1 MSLIDRGDY
10 SIYGVKKVKSVSS
23 FIKMHALKSA
33 KSRSVIMKADS
44 TTLLNFIK
52 DNQKN
57 QFVIPIYQRLY
68 SWEKEQCKEL
78 WDDIIKIGGDDK
90 MDGHFIGSIL
100 YMLDS
105 ITHSNNTLL
114 IIDGQQR
121 LTTITLLLTA
131 LRDHLN
137 DEDEFLKKFSYQKI
151 ENDYLINSD
160 KDGDKKFRLI
170 LSESDKDTL
179 LYLIDKDRRKPSEL
193 SSKIVENFKLF
204 EEWVSKNTNKLETIF
219 KGLDKLMIVEI
230 ALEKGKDDPQLIF
243 ESMNSKGI
251 ELTQTDLI
259 RNYIVMETEI
269 EKQEGFY
276 NKYWGAM
283 EEEFK
288 QNKKWFDRF
297 VRHYLTIKTRE
308 IPNVNK
314 VYAALKDYWQK
325 EGIGIEDLLKDLQ
338 KYCGYFCQIVFK
350 KEADKDLNKALGF
363 LVDLEMDVIYPLL
376 LELYSDYKGG
386 VLSKADFIP
395 IIALIESYI
404 CRRAVCGLGTNSLNK
419 VFPSF
424 TRYIQKDEYFKS
436 LKAHFGY
443 LTEQQR
449 FPNNDEFKDRFIT
462 INFYKFQKNGY
473 FFERLEN
480 FDTKEPVNTKGLT
493 VEHIMPQTLTEDTED
508 TEEWKRDLGE
518 NFQEIHDKYLH
529 TIGNLTLTGYN
540 PEYSNKSFQ
549 EKQGMEKG
557 FKDSPLRLNQDLKDL
572 ESFGE
577 EEIKKRAN
585 DLVDLALKIWTYPKL
600 DAETLEKYKPK
611 KDKKEKKVYDLSSYK
626 FGSHSRELFDILSK
640 KIKALDE
647 RITENF
653 NQDYISYKFGKN
665 FVDIVVQSKD
675 LKLYLNMK
683 FNELQDEKNLARDM
697 TNKGHLGNGNIEVK
711 LETKENIPYCL
722 GLIKQALEK
731 QMGGRNRQ

>member
-1 MSLIDRGDY
+1 ME
-10 SIYGVKKVKSVSS
+10 
-23 FIKMHALKSA
+23 ANA
-33 KSRSVIMKADS
+33 
-44 TTLLNFIK
+44 TTLLKFIE
-52 DNQKN
+52 DNNKN

-68 SWEKEQCKEL
+68 SWEKEQCKQL
-78 WDDIIKIGGDDK
+78 WDDIIKIGGNDK

-100 YMLDS
+100 YVLDG
-105 ITHSNNTLL
+105 IKHSNNALL

-121 LTTITLLLTA
+121 LTTITLLLIA
-131 LRDHLN
+131 LRNHLSDEVKRKEIEDH
-137 DEDEFLKKFSYQKI
+137 
-151 ENDYLINSD
+151 YLINSD

-179 LYLIDKDRRKPSEL
+179 LSLIDKDRRKPSEP
-193 SSKIVENFKLF
+193 SSKIMENFKLF

-230 ALEKGKDDPQLIF
+230 ALEKEKDDPQLIF
-243 ESMNSKGI
+243 ESMSSKGM
-251 ELTQTDLI
+251 ELAQTDLI

-276 NKYWGAM
+276 NKYWRAM

-288 QNKKWFDRF
+288 QNKKLFDRF

-308 IPNVNK
+308 IPNISK
-314 VYAALKDYWQK
+314 VYAALKDYQQK

-350 KEADKDLNKALGF
+350 KEADNDLNKALGF
-363 LVDLEMDVIYPLL
+363 LVDLEMDVVYPLL
-376 LELYSDYKGG
+376 LEPYSDYSDGR
-386 VLSKADFIP
+386 LSKQDFIP
-395 IIALIESYI
+395 IIDLIESYI

-424 TRYIQKDEYFKS
+424 TKHIQKDEYFKS
-436 LKAHFGY
+436 LKAHFGS
-443 LTEQQR
+443 LTEKQR
-449 FPNNDEFKDRFIT
+449 FPNNDEFKNLFIT
-462 INFYKFQKNGY
+462 IDFYKFKKNKY

-480 FDTKEPVNTKGLT
+480 FDTEEPVDTEKCT
-493 VEHIMPQTLTEDTED
+493 TEHIMPQTL

-540 PEYSNKSFQ
+540 DKYSNKSFQ

-557 FKDSPLRLNQDLKDL
+557 FKDSPLRLNKGLRGL

-585 DLVDLALKIWTYPKL
+585 DLADRALKIWTYPNL

-611 KDKKEKKVYDLSSYK
+611 KDKKEKKVYDLNSYN
-626 FGSHSRELFDILSK
+626 FGSHSRELFDILRK
-640 KIKALDE
+640 EIKALDE
-647 RITENF
+647 KIAEKF
-653 NQDYISYKFGKN
+653 NQDYISYKFSKN
-665 FVDIVVQSKD
+665 FVDIVVQTKD

-697 TNKGHLGNGNIEVK
+697 TNKGHLGNGDIEVK

>member
-1 MSLIDRGDY
+1 
-10 SIYGVKKVKSVSS
+10 
-23 FIKMHALKSA
+23 
-33 KSRSVIMKADS
+33 MKADA

-57 QFVIPIYQRLY
+57 QLVIPIYQRLY
-68 SWEKEQCKEL
+68 SWEKEQCKQL
-78 WDDIIKIGGDDK
+78 WDDIIKIGGNDK

-100 YMLDS
+100 YVLDG
-105 ITHSNNTLL
+105 ITHSDNVLL

-131 LRDHLN
+131 LRNHLSDEVKRKEIEDH
-137 DEDEFLKKFSYQKI
+137 
-151 ENDYLINSD
+151 YLINSD

-179 LYLIDKDRRKPSEL
+179 LSLIDKDRRKPSEPSL
-193 SSKIVENFKLF
+193 KIVENFKLF
-204 EEWVSKNTNKLETIF
+204 EKWVSKNTDELETIF
-219 KGLDKLMIVEI
+219 KGLDKLTIVWI
-230 ALEKGKDDPQLIF
+230 SLGKKDDPQLIF

-276 NKYWGAM
+276 NKYWRAM

-288 QNKKWFDRF
+288 QNKKLFDRF
-297 VRHYLTIKTRE
+297 VRHYLTIKTDT
-308 IPNVNK
+308 PNINK
-314 VYAALKDYWQK
+314 VYVALKDYRQK

-350 KEADKDLNKALGF
+350 KESDKDLNKALGF

-376 LELYSDYKGG
+376 LELYSDYSDG

-404 CRRAVCGLGTNSLNK
+404 CRRTVCGLGANSLNK

-424 TRYIQKDEYFKS
+424 TKHIQKDEYFES

-443 LTEQQR
+443 LTEKQR
-449 FPNNDEFKDRFIT
+449 FPNNDEFKDCFIT
-462 INFYKFQKNGY
+462 IDFYHLQKREY
-473 FFERLEN
+473 FLERLEN
-480 FDTKEPVNTKGLT
+480 FDRKERVYTHEYT
-493 VEHIMPQTLTEDTED
+493 TEHIMPQTLTE
-508 TEEWKRDLGE
+508 EWERDLGE
-518 NFQEIHDKYLH
+518 NFQAIHDKYLH

-540 PEYSNKSFQ
+540 QNYSNKSFQ

-557 FKDSPLRLNQDLKDL
+557 FKNSPLRLNQGLRGL

-585 DLVDLALKIWTYPKL
+585 DLADWALKIWTYPNL

-611 KDKKEKKVYDLSSYK
+611 KEKKAYDLSSYK

-640 KIKALDE
+640 GIKALDE
-647 RITENF
+647 KITESF
-653 NQDYISYKFGKN
+653 MKAYIAYKFKTN
-665 FVDIVVQSKD
+665 FVDIVVQTKD

-683 FNELQDEKNLARDM
+683 FNELQDEKNLASDAI
-697 TNKGHLGNGNIEVK
+697 NKHHNGNGDIEVK

>member
-1 MSLIDRGDY
+1 ME
-10 SIYGVKKVKSVSS
+10 
-23 FIKMHALKSA
+23 A
-33 KSRSVIMKADS
+33 KA
-44 TTLLNFIK
+44 TPLLEFIK

-57 QFVIPIYQRLY
+57 QLVIPIYQRVY

-78 WDDIIKIGGDDK
+78 WDDIVKAGGDDK
-90 MDGHFIGSIL
+90 MNGHFIGSIL
-100 YMLDS
+100 YVLDGF
-105 ITHSNNTLL
+105 THSDNLLL

-131 LRDHLN
+131 LRDYWS
-137 DEDEFLKKFSYQKI
+137 DKSKDIEDH
-151 ENDYLINSD
+151 YLINSD

-170 LSESDKDTL
+170 LSDSDKDTL
-179 LYLIDKDRRKPSEL
+179 LSLIDKDRRKPSEP

-204 EEWVSKNTNKLETIF
+204 EEWIRKNTDKLETIF
-219 KGLDKLMIVEI
+219 KGLEKLMIVYI
-230 ALEKGKDDPQLIF
+230 ALKKEEKYDPQLIF
-243 ESMNSKGI
+243 ESMNSKGM
-251 ELTQTDLI
+251 ELAQTDLI
-259 RNYIVMETEI
+259 RNYIIMETEV
-269 EKQEGFY
+269 EKQEVFY
-276 NKYWGAM
+276 NKYWRAM
-283 EEEFK
+283 EEDFK
-288 QNKKWFDRF
+288 QDEKLFNQF
-297 VRHYLTIKTRE
+297 VRHYLTIKTGN
-308 IPNVNK
+308 IPNIKK
-314 VYAALKDYWQK
+314 VYVAFKDYQQK

-350 KEADKDLNKALGF
+350 KEDDKKLNKALSF
-363 LVDLEMDVIYPLL
+363 LVDLEMDVVYPLL
-376 LELYSDYKGG
+376 LELYSDYSDG

-404 CRRAVCGLGTNSLNK
+404 CRRAVCNLGTNSLNK

-424 TRYIQKDEYFKS
+424 TKRIQKDEYFKS

-443 LTEQQR
+443 LTEKQR
-449 FPNNDEFKDRFIT
+449 FPNNDEFKKSFIT
-462 INFYKFQKNGY
+462 IDFYHLRKNEY

-480 FDTKEPVNTKGLT
+480 FNTEETVNTKGLT
-493 VEHIMPQTLTEDTED
+493 TEHIMPQTLTQ
-508 TEEWKRDLGE
+508 EWERDLGE
-518 NFQEIHDKYLH
+518 NFKEIHDKYLH
-529 TIGNLTLTGYN
+529 TIGNLTRTGYN
-540 PEYSNKSFQ
+540 STYSNKSFK
-549 EKQGMEKG
+549 EKRDMEKG
-557 FKDSPLRLNQDLKDL
+557 FKNSPLRLNQSLRDL

-585 DLVDLALKIWTYPKL
+585 DLADLALKIWTYPNL
-600 DAETLEKYKPK
+600 DAETLEKYKP
-611 KDKKEKKVYDLSSYK
+611 KKEKKVYDLSSYK

-640 KIKALDE
+640 EIKALDE
-647 RITENF
+647 KIVENF

-665 FVDIVVQSKD
+665 FVDIIVQTKD
-675 LKLYLNMK
+675 LLYLNMK

>member
-1 MSLIDRGDY
+1 MEAKATPLL
-10 SIYGVKKVKSVSS
+10 K
-23 FIKMHALKSA
+23 FIKE
-33 KSRSVIMKADS
+33 
-44 TTLLNFIK
+44 
-52 DNQKN
+52 NQKN
-57 QFVIPIYQRLY
+57 QLVIPIYQRLY

-78 WDDIIKIGGDDK
+78 WDDIIKIGGNDK

-100 YMLDS
+100 YVLDG
-105 ITHSNNTLL
+105 ITHSDNALL

-131 LRDHLN
+131 LRNHLS
-137 DEDEFLKKFSYQKI
+137 DEVRRKEI
-151 ENDYLINSD
+151 ENHYLINSD

-179 LYLIDKDRRKPSEL
+179 LYLIDKDRRKPSEPSL
-193 SSKIVENFKLF
+193 KIVENFKLF
-204 EEWVSKNTNKLETIF
+204 EEWVSNTDKLETIF
-219 KGLDKLMIVEI
+219 KGLEKLMIVEI

-251 ELTQTDLI
+251 KLVQTDLI

-269 EKQEGFY
+269 EKQEDFY
-276 NKYWGAM
+276 NKYWRAM
-283 EEEFK
+283 EEDFK

-297 VRHYLTIKTRE
+297 VRHYLTIKTRA
-308 IPNVNK
+308 PNINK
-314 VYAALKDYWQK
+314 VYVALKNYRQK

-338 KYCGYFCQIVFK
+338 KYCRYFCQIVSK

-376 LELYSDYKGG
+376 LELYSDYSDG
-386 VLSKADFIP
+386 VLSKDDFRRSID
-395 IIALIESYI
+395 LIESYI
-404 CRRAVCGLGTNSLNK
+404 CRRAVCGLDTNRLNIA
-419 VFPSF
+419 SF
-424 TRYIQKDEYFKS
+424 ARYIQKDEYFKS
-436 LKAHFGY
+436 LEAHFGY
-443 LTEQQR
+443 LTEKQR
-449 FPNNDEFKDRFIT
+449 FPNNDEFKDCFIT
-462 INFYKFQKNGY
+462 IDFYSFQKGEY

-480 FDTKEPVNTKGLT
+480 FDRKERVYTHEYTK
-493 VEHIMPQTLTEDTED
+493 EHIMPQKL
-508 TEEWKRDLGE
+508 TEEWEKDLGE

-540 PEYSNKSFQ
+540 DKYSNKSFQ

-557 FKDSPLRLNQDLKDL
+557 FKDSPLRLNQGLRDL

-585 DLVDLALKIWTYPKL
+585 DLADLALKIWTYPKL
-600 DAETLEKYKPK
+600 DAETLEKHKPK
-611 KDKKEKKVYDLSSYK
+611 KDKKEKKVYDLNSYK

-640 KIKALDE
+640 GIKALDE
-647 RITENF
+647 KIVENF
-653 NQDYISYKFGKN
+653 NQDYISYKFDKN
-665 FVDIVVQSKD
+665 FVDIVVQIKD

-697 TNKGHLGNGNIEVK
+697 TNKGHLGNGDIEVK
-711 LETKENIPYCL
+711 LETKENIPHCL

>member
-1 MSLIDRGDY
+1 ME
-10 SIYGVKKVKSVSS
+10 
-23 FIKMHALKSA
+23 
-33 KSRSVIMKADS
+33 ADA
-44 TTLLNFIK
+44 TTLLKFIE
-52 DNQKN
+52 DNQNN
-57 QFVIPIYQRLY
+57 QLVIPIYQRLY
-68 SWEKEQCKEL
+68 SWEKEQCKQL
-78 WDDIIKIGGDDK
+78 WDDIIKIGGNDK

-100 YMLDS
+100 YVLDG
-105 ITHSNNTLL
+105 ITHSDNTLL

-131 LRDHLN
+131 LRDHLS
-137 DEDEFLKKFSYQKI
+137 DEVKRKEI
-151 ENDYLINSD
+151 EDHYLINSD
-160 KDGDKKFRLI
+160 KDGDKQFRLI
-170 LSESDKDTL
+170 LSDSDKDTL
-179 LYLIDKDRRKPSEL
+179 LSLIDKNRRKPSKPSL
-193 SSKIVENFKLF
+193 KIMENFKLF
-204 EEWVSKNTNKLETIF
+204 EEWIRKNTDKLETIF

-243 ESMNSKGI
+243 ESMNSKGM
-251 ELTQTDLI
+251 ELAQTDLI
-259 RNYIVMETEI
+259 RNYIVMETEV

-276 NKYWGAM
+276 NKYWRAM

-308 IPNVNK
+308 IPNIKK
-314 VYAALKDYWQK
+314 VYVAFKRYQQ
-325 EGIGIEDLLKDLQ
+325 ERGIETEALLQDLQ
-338 KYCGYFCQIVFK
+338 KYCGYFCRIVFK
-350 KEADKDLNKALGF
+350 KEDDKDLNKALGF
-363 LVDLEMDVIYPLL
+363 LVGLEMDVIYPLL
-376 LELYSDYKGG
+376 LELYSDYSDG
-386 VLSKADFIP
+386 VLSKDDFRRS
-395 IIALIESYI
+395 IALIESYI

-424 TRYIQKDEYFKS
+424 TKHIQKDEYFES

-443 LTEQQR
+443 LTEKQR
-449 FPNNDEFKDRFIT
+449 FPNNDEFKKLFIT
-462 INFYKFQKNGY
+462 IDFYHFQKREY

-480 FDTKEPVNTKGLT
+480 FNTKEPVNTKGLT
-493 VEHIMPQTLTEDTED
+493 TEHIMPQAL

-518 NFQEIHDKYLH
+518 NFQAIHDKYLH

-540 PEYSNKSFQ
+540 SEYSNRSFQ
-549 EKQGMEKG
+549 EKRYMEKG
-557 FKDSPLRLNQDLKDL
+557 FKQSPLRLNQSLKGF

-585 DLVDLALKIWTYPKL
+585 DLADLALKIWTYPNL
-600 DAETLEKYKPK
+600 DAETLEKYKP
-611 KDKKEKKVYDLSSYK
+611 KKEKKVYDLSSYK

-640 KIKALDE
+640 GIKALDE
-647 RITENF
+647 RITESF
-653 NQDYISYKFGKN
+653 MKAYIAYKFKTN
-665 FVDIVVQSKD
+665 FVDIVVQTKD

-683 FNELQDEKNLARDM
+683 FNELQDEIKEKLKIRDVS
-697 TNKGHLGNGNIEVK
+697 NIGRPCVGNMEVD

>member
-10 SIYGVKKVKSVSS
+10 SIYGVKKVKSASS
-23 FIKMHALKSA
+23 FIKMHAVKSA
-33 KSRSVIMKADS
+33 KSRSVIMKTKAMK
-44 TTLLNFIK
+44 LLNFIGK
-52 DNQKN
+52 SQKK
-57 QFVIPIYQRLY
+57 QFVIPVYQRVY
-68 SWEKEQCKEL
+68 SWEKEQCKQL

-100 YMLDS
+100 YVLYRV
-105 ITHSNNTLL
+105 THSNNILL

-131 LRDHLN
+131 LRDHWS
-137 DEDEFLKKFSYQKI
+137 DKRKEIEDH
-151 ENDYLINSD
+151 YLINSD

-179 LYLIDKDRRKPSEL
+179 LYLIDKDKRKPSEP

-204 EEWVSKNTNKLETIF
+204 EEWVSNTDKLETIF
-219 KGLDKLMIVEI
+219 KGLEKLMIVEVS
-230 ALEKGKDDPQLIF
+230 LERKDDPQLIF

-269 EKQEGFY
+269 EKQKGFY
-276 NKYWGAM
+276 NKYWRAM
-283 EEEFK
+283 EEDFK
-288 QNKKWFDRF
+288 QNEKWFDRF

-308 IPNVNK
+308 IPNINK
-314 VYAALKDYWQK
+314 VYVVLKDYRQK

-338 KYCGYFCQIVFK
+338 KYCGYFCQIAFK

-376 LELYSDYKGG
+376 LELYSDYSDG

-395 IIALIESYI
+395 IIALIESYL
-404 CRRAVCGLGTNSLNK
+404 CRRRVCGIFSSGLNK
-419 VFPSF
+419 LFVSF
-424 TRYIQKDEYFKS
+424 TKHIQKNEYFKS
-436 LKAHFGY
+436 LKAHFGS
-443 LTEQQR
+443 LTNNQR
-449 FPNNDEFKDRFIT
+449 FPNNDEFKDCFIT
-462 INFYKFQKNGY
+462 IDFYKFQKKEY

-480 FDTKEPVNTKGLT
+480 FDRKERVYTHEYT
-493 VEHIMPQTLTEDTED
+493 TEHIMPQTLTE
-508 TEEWKRDLGE
+508 EWERDLGE

-529 TIGNLTLTGYN
+529 TIGNLTWTGYN
-540 PEYSNKSFQ
+540 TEYSNKSFQ

-557 FKDSPLRLNQDLKDL
+557 FKNSPLRLNQGLRGL

-577 EEIKKRAN
+577 KEIEKRAN
-585 DLVDLALKIWTYPKL
+585 DLADLALKIWTYPNL
-600 DAETLEKYKPK
+600 DAETLEKYKP
-611 KDKKEKKVYDLSSYK
+611 KKEKKVYDLSSYK
-626 FGSHSRELFDILSK
+626 FGSNSRELFDILSK
-640 KIKALDE
+640 GIKALDE
-647 RITENF
+647 RITEKF
-653 NQDYISYKFGKN
+653 NKMCISYKFDTN
-665 FVDIVVQSKD
+665 FVSIVP
-675 LKLYLNMK
+675 LKNGGLNLYLNMP
-683 FNELQDEKNLARDM
+683 FYELQDEKNLARKA
-697 TNKGHLGNGNIEVK
+697 KGNYGNGKIEVK

>member
-1 MSLIDRGDY
+1 MEAKATPLL
-10 SIYGVKKVKSVSS
+10 K
-23 FIKMHALKSA
+23 FIE
-33 KSRSVIMKADS
+33 
-44 TTLLNFIK
+44 

-57 QFVIPIYQRLY
+57 QLVIPIYQRLY
-68 SWEKEQCKEL
+68 SWEKEQCEEL
-78 WDDIIKIGGDDK
+78 WDDIIKIGGNDK
-90 MDGHFIGSIL
+90 MNGHFIGCIL
-100 YMLDS
+100 YVLDG
-105 ITHSNNTLL
+105 ITHSDNALL

-137 DEDEFLKKFSYQKI
+137 DEDEFLEKFSCQKI
-151 ENDYLINSD
+151 ESDYLINSD
-160 KDGDKKFRLI
+160 EKGDKKFRLI

-179 LYLIDKDRRKPSEL
+179 LYLIDKDRRKPSEPSL
-193 SSKIVENFKLF
+193 KIVENFKLF
-204 EEWVSKNTNKLETIF
+204 EEWVSNTDKLETIF
-219 KGLDKLMIVEI
+219 KGLEKLMIVWI
-230 ALEKGKDDPQLIF
+230 ALKKEKDDPQLIF
-243 ESMNSKGI
+243 ESMNSKGM
-251 ELTQTDLI
+251 ELAQTDLI
-259 RNYIVMETEI
+259 RNYIVMETEA

-276 NKYWGAM
+276 NKYWRAM

-288 QNKKWFDRF
+288 QNKKLFDRF
-297 VRHYLTIKTRE
+297 VRHYLTIKTGE
-308 IPNVNK
+308 TPNVNK
-314 VYAALKDYWQK
+314 VYVALKDYRQK

-350 KEADKDLNKALGF
+350 KETDDKDLNKALGF

-376 LELYSDYKGG
+376 LELYSDYSDG

-395 IIALIESYI
+395 IITLIESYI
-404 CRRAVCGLGTNSLNK
+404 CRRAVCGLSTNSLNK

-424 TRYIQKDEYFKS
+424 TKHIQKDEYFKS
-436 LKAHFGY
+436 LKAHF
-443 LTEQQR
+443 LLLKNNQR
-449 FPNNDEFKDRFIT
+449 FPNNDEFKKLFIT
-462 INFYKFQKNGY
+462 IDFYHFKKKEY

-480 FDTKEPVNTKGLT
+480 FDRKERVYTHEYT
-493 VEHIMPQTLTEDTED
+493 TEHIMPQTLTK
-508 TEEWKRDLGE
+508 EWERDLGE

-540 PEYSNKSFQ
+540 TEYGNKFFQ

-557 FKDSPLRLNQDLKDL
+557 FKDSPLRLNQSLRGL

-585 DLVDLALKIWTYPKL
+585 DLADLALKIWTYPNL

-611 KDKKEKKVYDLSSYK
+611 KDKKEKKVYDLNSYK
-626 FGSHSRELFDILSK
+626 FGPHSRELFDVLSK
-640 KIKALDE
+640 EIKALDE
-647 RITENF
+647 KIVENF
-653 NQDYISYKFGKN
+653 NQDYISYKFSKN
-665 FVDIVVQSKD
+665 FVDIVVQTKD

-697 TNKGHLGNGNIEVK
+697 TNKGHLGNGDIEVK

-731 QMGGRNRQ
+731 QIGW

>member
-1 MSLIDRGDY
+1 MEAR
-10 SIYGVKKVKSVSS
+10 
-23 FIKMHALKSA
+23 A
-33 KSRSVIMKADS
+33 
-44 TTLLNFIK
+44 TPLLEFIK
-52 DNQKN
+52 DIKKN
-57 QFVIPIYQRLY
+57 QLVIPIYQRVY
-68 SWEKEQCKEL
+68 SWEKEQCKQL
-78 WDDIIKIGGDDK
+78 WDDIIKIGGNDK

-100 YMLDS
+100 YVLDG
-105 ITHSNNTLL
+105 ITHSDNALL

-121 LTTITLLLTA
+121 LTTITLLLIA
-131 LRDHLN
+131 LRNHLSDEVKREEIEDH
-137 DEDEFLKKFSYQKI
+137 
-151 ENDYLINSD
+151 YLINSD

-179 LYLIDKDRRKPSEL
+179 LSLIDKDRRKPSEP

-204 EEWVSKNTNKLETIF
+204 EEWISKNTNKLETIF
-219 KGLDKLMIVEI
+219 KGLEKLTIVWI
-230 ALEKGKDDPQLIF
+230 SLGKKDDPQLIF
-243 ESMNSKGI
+243 ESMNSKGM

-276 NKYWGAM
+276 NKYWRAM
-283 EEEFK
+283 EEKFK

-308 IPNVNK
+308 IPNINK
-314 VYAALKDYWQK
+314 VYVVLKDYWQK
-325 EGIGIEDLLKDLQ
+325 EGVGIEGLLKDLQ

-350 KEADKDLNKALGF
+350 KETNKDLNKALGF

-376 LELYSDYKGG
+376 LELYSDYSDG
-386 VLSKADFIP
+386 VLSKDDFKNSID
-395 IIALIESYI
+395 LIESYL

-424 TRYIQKDEYFKS
+424 TKHIQKDEYFKS
-436 LKAHFGY
+436 LKAHFGS
-443 LTEQQR
+443 LTNNQK
-449 FPNNDEFKDRFIT
+449 FPNDDEFKDRLIT
-462 INFYKFQKNGY
+462 IAFYNKFKKKTKC
-473 FFERLEN
+473 FLERLEN
-480 FDTKEPVNTKGLT
+480 FDTNEPVDTQKCT
-493 VEHIMPQTLTEDTED
+493 TEHIMPQTLTE
-508 TEEWKRDLGE
+508 EWERDLGE
-518 NFQEIHDKYLH
+518 NFKEIHDKYLH

-540 PEYSNKSFQ
+540 NEYSNKSFK

-557 FKDSPLRLNQDLKDL
+557 FKNSPLRLNKGLRKL

-585 DLVDLALKIWTYPKL
+585 DLADLALKIWTYPKL
-600 DAETLEKYKPK
+600 DTETLEKYKPK

-626 FGSHSRELFDILSK
+626 FGSHSRELFDILRK
-640 KIKALDE
+640 GIKALDE
-647 RITENF
+647 KIVENF

-665 FVDIVVQSKD
+665 FVDIVAQTKD

-697 TNKGHLGNGNIEVK
+697 TNKGHLGNGDIEVK

-722 GLIKQALEK
+722 RLIKQALEK